1 MRLLRHFVPRNDNAD
16 IVIASG
22 AKQSLFASRIPDQ
35 TVCSVGRAGC
45 STNAVI
51 FCLVK
56 NIGLQKKDRFKAGEQ
71 SVRPTIV

>member
-1 MRLLRHFVPRNDNAD
+1 V
-16 IVIASG
+16 
-22 AKQSLFASRIPDQ
+22 KQSLSASRIPDQ
-35 TVCSVGRAGC
+35 TVCFVGRAGC

-56 NIGLQKKDRFKAGEQ
+56 NIELQKSRFKVGEQ